1 MPLVNV
7 ILNGRAY
14 TVSCDE
20 GEQDHVRDLGQF
32 LDKRVREL
40 TASVG
45 QVGDARLLLMAA
57 LTIADELSESLAKIS
72 ERDKEIA
79 ALSADTSPSDGLTE
93 SLDNAAARIEALAA
107 TVARA

>member
-32 LDKRVREL
+32 LDKRVRDL
-40 TASVG
+40 TTSVG
-45 QVGDARLLLMAA
+45 QVGDARLLLMAG
-57 LTIADELSESLAKIS
+57 LTIADELLESLVKIA
-72 ERDKEIA
+72 ERDKEVA
-79 ALSADTSPSDGLTE
+79 ALRAEASPADQLAE
-93 SLDNAAARIEALAA
+93 ILENAAERIEAMAA